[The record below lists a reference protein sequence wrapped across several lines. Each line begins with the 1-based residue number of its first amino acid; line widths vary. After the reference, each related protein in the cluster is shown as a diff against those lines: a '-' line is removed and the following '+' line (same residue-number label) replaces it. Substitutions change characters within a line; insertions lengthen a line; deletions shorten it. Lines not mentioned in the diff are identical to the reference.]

1 MTTRLKLLS
10 ALLCVSIV
18 YAVYDYIDRNSV
30 ENTTRVKKK
39 KNRRARTAGV
49 SASSAKVRKMYS
61 KASNTKKTQQKTQE
75 NKVIVSTDDFTTI
88 SDEYNSL
95 DGWAR
100 NPFVEVYEP
109 KPISS
114 VKKEKIIEQ
123 AVQTVKVIEKP
134 LEINSLDQLKIE
146 TAVRMGQKAFV
157 TINGETFEE
166 GDLINDALIE
176 KIENEKVTFR
186 IGKTRVIK
194 DIGT

>member
-109 KPISS
+109 KPIAS

-123 AVQTVKVIEKP
+123 AVQVIEKP

>member
-61 KASNTKKTQQKTQE
+61 KASNTKKTQQKTQD
-75 NKVIVSTDDFTTI
+75 KKIIVSTDDFTTI

-109 KPISS
+109 KPIAS

-123 AVQTVKVIEKP
+123 AVQVIEKP

-176 KIENEKVTFR
+176 KIENEKVTFK

>member
-30 ENTTRVKKK
+30 ENTARVKKK

-109 KPISS
+109 KPIAS

-123 AVQTVKVIEKP
+123 AVQVIEKP

-176 KIENEKVTFR
+176 KIENEKVTFK

>member
-10 ALLCVSIV
+10 ALLCVSII

-109 KPISS
+109 KPIAS

-123 AVQTVKVIEKP
+123 AVQVIEKP

-176 KIENEKVTFR
+176 KIENEKVTFK

>member
-1 MTTRLKLLS
+1 MDIFWPRSYTCPNLSIAELPKFPCPKL
-10 ALLCVSIV
+10 I
-18 YAVYDYIDRNSV
+18 
-30 ENTTRVKKK
+30 E
-39 KNRRARTAGV
+39 
-49 SASSAKVRKMYS
+49 
-61 KASNTKKTQQKTQE
+61 NTKKTQQKTQE

-109 KPISS
+109 KPIAS

-123 AVQTVKVIEKP
+123 AVQVIEKP

-176 KIENEKVTFR
+176 KIENEKVTFK

-194 DIGT
+194 EIGT

>member
-176 KIENEKVTFR
+176 KIENEKVTFK

>member
-49 SASSAKVRKMYS
+49 SASSAKVSKMYS

-75 NKVIVSTDDFTTI
+75 SKVIVSTDDFTTI

-109 KPISS
+109 KPIAS

-123 AVQTVKVIEKP
+123 AVQVIEKP

-176 KIENEKVTFR
+176 KIENEKVTFK

>member
-109 KPISS
+109 KPIAS

-123 AVQTVKVIEKP
+123 AVQVIEKP

-176 KIENEKVTFR
+176 KIENEKVTFI

>member
-88 SDEYNSL
+88 SDDYNSL

-109 KPISS
+109 KPIASVS

-123 AVQTVKVIEKP
+123 AVQVIEKP

-176 KIENEKVTFR
+176 KIENEKVTFK

-194 DIGT
+194 EIGT

>member
-10 ALLCVSIV
+10 ALLCVSII

-61 KASNTKKTQQKTQE
+61 KASNTKKTQQKAQE
-75 NKVIVSTDDFTTI
+75 NKVVVSTNDFTTI

-109 KPISS
+109 KPIAS

-123 AVQTVKVIEKP
+123 AVQVIEKP

-176 KIENEKVTFR
+176 KIENEKVTFK

>member
-10 ALLCVSIV
+10 AFLCVSIV

-30 ENTTRVKKK
+30 ENTARVKKK

-61 KASNTKKTQQKTQE
+61 KATNTKKTQQKTQE

-88 SDEYNSL
+88 SDDYNSL

-109 KPISS
+109 KPIASVS

-123 AVQTVKVIEKP
+123 AVQVIEKP

-176 KIENEKVTFR
+176 KIENEKVTFK

-194 DIGT
+194 EIGT

>member
-109 KPISS
+109 KPIASVS

-123 AVQTVKVIEKP
+123 AVQVIEKP

-176 KIENEKVTFR
+176 KIENEKVTFK

>member
-30 ENTTRVKKK
+30 ENTARVKKK
-39 KNRRARTAGV
+39 KKRRARTAGV

-61 KASNTKKTQQKTQE
+61 RNTNTKKTQQKTQE
-75 NKVIVSTDDFTTI
+75 NKVIVSTENFTTI
-88 SDEYNSL
+88 SDDYNSL

-109 KPISS
+109 KPIASVS
-114 VKKEKIIEQ
+114 VKREKIIEQ
-123 AVQTVKVIEKP
+123 AVQVIEKP

-176 KIENEKVTFR
+176 KIENEKVTFK

-194 DIGT
+194 EIGT

>member
-30 ENTTRVKKK
+30 ENTARVKKK

-61 KASNTKKTQQKTQE
+61 KTSNTKKTQQKTQE
-75 NKVIVSTDDFTTI
+75 NEVIVSTDDFTTI

-109 KPISS
+109 KPIAS

-123 AVQTVKVIEKP
+123 AVQVIEKP

-176 KIENEKVTFR
+176 KIENEKVTFK

>member
-75 NKVIVSTDDFTTI
+75 NKVIVSTDDFTAI

-109 KPISS
+109 KPIAGL
-114 VKKEKIIEQ
+114 KKEKIIEQ
-123 AVQTVKVIEKP
+123 AVQVIEKP

-194 DIGT
+194 AIGT

>member
-30 ENTTRVKKK
+30 ENTARVKKK
-39 KNRRARTAGV
+39 KKRRARTAGV
-49 SASSAKVRKMYS
+49 SASSAKVRKMYNRNT
-61 KASNTKKTQQKTQE
+61 NTKKTQQKTQE
-75 NKVIVSTDDFTTI
+75 NKVIVSTENFTTI
-88 SDEYNSL
+88 SDDYNSL

-109 KPISS
+109 KPIASVS
-114 VKKEKIIEQ
+114 VKREKIIEQ
-123 AVQTVKVIEKP
+123 AVQVIEKP

-176 KIENEKVTFR
+176 KIENEKVTFK

-194 DIGT
+194 EIGT

>member
-10 ALLCVSIV
+10 AFLCVSIV

-30 ENTTRVKKK
+30 ENTARVKKK
-39 KNRRARTAGV
+39 KKRRARTAGV

-61 KASNTKKTQQKTQE
+61 KATNTKKTQQKTQE
-75 NKVIVSTDDFTTI
+75 NKVIVSTEDFTTI
-88 SDEYNSL
+88 SDDYNSL

-109 KPISS
+109 KPIASVS
-114 VKKEKIIEQ
+114 VKREKIIEQ
-123 AVQTVKVIEKP
+123 AVQVIEKP

-176 KIENEKVTFR
+176 KIENEKVTFK

-194 DIGT
+194 EIGT

>member
-30 ENTTRVKKK
+30 ENTTRIKKK

-61 KASNTKKTQQKTQE
+61 KASNTKKTQQNTQE

-109 KPISS
+109 KPIAS
-114 VKKEKIIEQ
+114 VKKEKVIEQ
-123 AVQTVKVIEKP
+123 AVQVIEKP

-176 KIENEKVTFR
+176 KIENEKVTFK

>member
-88 SDEYNSL
+88 SDEYSSL

-109 KPISS
+109 KPIAS

-123 AVQTVKVIEKP
+123 AVQVIEKP

-176 KIENEKVTFR
+176 KIENEKVTFK

>member
-61 KASNTKKTQQKTQE
+61 KASNTKKTQQKRQE

-109 KPISS
+109 KPIAS

-123 AVQTVKVIEKP
+123 AVQVIEKP

>member
-30 ENTTRVKKK
+30 ENTARVKKK

-61 KASNTKKTQQKTQE
+61 KASNTKKTQKKTQE

-88 SDEYNSL
+88 SDEYSSL

-109 KPISS
+109 KPIAN

-123 AVQTVKVIEKP
+123 AVQVIEKP

-176 KIENEKVTFR
+176 KIENEKVTFK

>member
-61 KASNTKKTQQKTQE
+61 KASNTKKTQKKTQE

-88 SDEYNSL
+88 SDEYSSL

-109 KPISS
+109 KPIAN

-123 AVQTVKVIEKP
+123 AVQVIEKP

-176 KIENEKVTFR
+176 KIENEKVTFK

>member
-75 NKVIVSTDDFTTI
+75 DKVIVSTDDFTTI

-109 KPISS
+109 KPIAS

-123 AVQTVKVIEKP
+123 AVQVIEKP

-176 KIENEKVTFR
+176 KIENEKVTFK

>member
-100 NPFVEVYEP
+100 NPFVEDYEP
-109 KPISS
+109 KPIAS

-123 AVQTVKVIEKP
+123 AVQVIEKP

-176 KIENEKVTFR
+176 KIENEKVTFK

>member
-75 NKVIVSTDDFTTI
+75 SKAIVSTDDFTTI

-109 KPISS
+109 KPIAS

-123 AVQTVKVIEKP
+123 AVQVIEKP

-176 KIENEKVTFR
+176 KIENEKVTFK

>member
-109 KPISS
+109 KPIAS

-123 AVQTVKVIEKP
+123 AVQVIEKP

-176 KIENEKVTFR
+176 KIENEKVTFK

-194 DIGT
+194 DIGI

>member
-109 KPISS
+109 KPIAS

-123 AVQTVKVIEKP
+123 AVQVIEKP

-176 KIENEKVTFR
+176 KIENEKVTFK

>member
-30 ENTTRVKKK
+30 ENTARVKKK

-109 KPISS
+109 KPIAS

-123 AVQTVKVIEKP
+123 AVQVIEKP

-146 TAVRMGQKAFV
+146 TAVRMGKKAFV

-176 KIENEKVTFR
+176 KIENEKVTFK

>member
-61 KASNTKKTQQKTQE
+61 KASNTKKTQKKTQE

-100 NPFVEVYEP
+100 NPFIEVYEP
-109 KPISS
+109 KPVSS
-114 VKKEKIIEQ
+114 IKKEKIIEQ
-123 AVQTVKVIEKP
+123 AVQVIEKP
-134 LEINSLDQLKIE
+134 LEIVQ
-146 TAVRMGQKAFV
+146 V
-157 TINGETFEE
+157 
-166 GDLINDALIE
+166 
-176 KIENEKVTFR
+176 
-186 IGKTRVIK
+186 
-194 DIGT
+194 

>member
-30 ENTTRVKKK
+30 ENTTRLKKK

-109 KPISS
+109 KPIAS

-123 AVQTVKVIEKP
+123 AVQVIEKP

-176 KIENEKVTFR
+176 KIENEKVTFK

>member
-109 KPISS
+109 KPIASVS

-123 AVQTVKVIEKP
+123 AVQVIEKP

-176 KIENEKVTFR
+176 KIENEKVTFK

-194 DIGT
+194 EIGT

>member
-30 ENTTRVKKK
+30 ENTARVKKK

-109 KPISS
+109 KPIAN

-123 AVQTVKVIEKP
+123 AVQVIEKP

-176 KIENEKVTFR
+176 KIENEKVTFK